1 MKKILFE
8 TIIYKIM
15 KDKKITIKDGQSG
28 NEIDL
33 PVLDSILGPNV
44 VDIRSLEKDLGYLSH
59 DPGFIATSSCE
70 SKITYIDGNEGKLWY
85 RGYPIEELAEKSNFT
100 ETAYLLLNDK
110 LPKIEELS
118 NFSKD
123 LSNSYAI
130 DPSIKKIINVF
141 NKDSHPMAI
150 MTACLSFLSA
160 KYHADIDIQ
169 NQSYRYKSTINLIAG
184 VPVIS
189 AWILNYILDENF
201 QTPNKKISIAENFVA
216 MSFPNLTNEQKVLS
230 SKAMDI
236 IFLLHADHE
245 QNASTSTVRLSGSSE
260 TSPYAAIAA
269 GISTLWG
276 PTHGGANEAVINML
290 EEIKNSDKDVEY
302 YIDKAKDK
310 ENSFRLMGFGHRIYK
325 NYDPRAKI
333 IHKIAHEY
341 LDMLDSKNPNKPLF
355 DIAMK
360 LEKYALEDEY
370 FVSRKL
376 YPNVDFYSGIVL
388 KAIGIPQC
396 MYTVIFALA
405 RTVGWVAHWNEM
417 IQDKNFR
424 IGRPRQLYTGK
435 TKTSYKDIEER

>member
-1 MKKILFE
+1 M
-8 TIIYKIM
+8 TN
-15 KDKKITIKDGQSG
+15 KKITIKDGQSN
-28 NEIDL
+28 NEAEL
-33 PVLDSILGPNV
+33 PVLESILGPDV
-44 VDIRSLEKDLGYLSH
+44 VDIRALEKDLGYLSH
-59 DPGFIATSSCE
+59 DPGFMATSSCE
-70 SKITYIDGNEGKLWY
+70 SKITFIDGNEGKLWY
-85 RGYPIEELAEKSNFT
+85 RGYPIEELAEKSNFI

-110 LPKIEELS
+110 LPNNNELEL
-118 NFSKD
+118 FSKNI
-123 LSNSYAI
+123 SSSYNVDPAI
-130 DPSIKKIINVF
+130 KNIIEVF
-141 NKDSHPMAI
+141 DKSSHPMAI
-150 MTACLSFLSA
+150 MTACLSYLSA
-160 KYHADIDIQ
+160 KYHDNIDIQ
-169 NQSYRYKSTINLIAG
+169 NKDYRYESTVNLISS

-189 AWILNYILDENF
+189 AWILNYILSEQF
-201 QTPNKKISIAENFVA
+201 QEPSEKRSIAENFINMA
-216 MSFPNLTNEQKVLS
+216 FPKLDPDQKNLS

-290 EEIKNSDKDVEY
+290 EEIKNSDKDVEH
-302 YIDKAKDK
+302 YINMAKDK
-310 ENSFRLMGFGHRIYK
+310 ENTFRLMGFGHRIYK

-333 IHKIAHEY
+333 IQKIAHEY
-341 LDMLDSKNPNKPLF
+341 LSQLDNTNPNKPLF

-360 LEKYALEDEY
+360 LEKFALEDDY

-388 KAIGIPQC
+388 KAIGIPQS

-417 IQDKNFR
+417 IEDKNFR

-435 TKTSYKDIEER
+435 NKTSYRDIKDR

>member
-1 MKKILFE
+1 M
-8 TIIYKIM
+8 TN
-15 KDKKITIKDGQSG
+15 KKITIKDGQSN
-28 NEIDL
+28 NEAEL
-33 PVLDSILGPNV
+33 PVLESILGPNV
-44 VDIRSLEKDLGYLSH
+44 VDIRALEKDLGYLSH
-59 DPGFIATSSCE
+59 DPGFMATSSCE
-70 SKITYIDGNEGKLWY
+70 SKITFIDGNEGKLWY
-85 RGYPIEELAEKSNFT
+85 RGYPIEELAEKSNFI

-110 LPKIEELS
+110 LPNNNELEL
-118 NFSKD
+118 FSKD
-123 LSNSYAI
+123 ISSSCNVDPAI
-130 DPSIKKIINVF
+130 KNIIEVF
-141 NKDSHPMAI
+141 DKSSHPMAI
-150 MTACLSFLSA
+150 MTACLSYLSA
-160 KYHADIDIQ
+160 KYHDNIDIQ
-169 NQSYRYKSTINLIAG
+169 NKDYRYKSTVNLISS

-189 AWILNYILDENF
+189 AWILNYILSEQF
-201 QTPNKKISIAENFVA
+201 QEPSEKRSIAENFINMA
-216 MSFPNLTNEQKVLS
+216 FPKLDPDQKNLS

-290 EEIKNSDKDVEY
+290 EEIKNSDKDVEH
-302 YIDKAKDK
+302 YINMAKDK
-310 ENSFRLMGFGHRIYK
+310 ENTFRLMGFGHRIYK

-333 IHKIAHEY
+333 IQKIAHEY
-341 LDMLDSKNPNKPLF
+341 LSQLDNTNPNKPLF

-360 LEKYALEDEY
+360 LEKFALEDDY

-388 KAIGIPQC
+388 KAIGIPQS

-417 IQDKNFR
+417 IEDKNFR

-435 TKTSYKDIEER
+435 NKTSYRDIKDR

>member
-1 MKKILFE
+1 M
-8 TIIYKIM
+8 TN
-15 KDKKITIKDGQSG
+15 KKITIKDGQSN
-28 NEIDL
+28 NEAEL
-33 PVLDSILGPNV
+33 PVLESILGPNV
-44 VDIRSLEKDLGYLSH
+44 VDIRALEKDLGYLSH
-59 DPGFIATSSCE
+59 DPGFMATSSCE
-70 SKITYIDGNEGKLWY
+70 SKITFIDGNEGKLWY
-85 RGYPIEELAEKSNFT
+85 RGYPIEELAEKSNFI

-110 LPKIEELS
+110 LPNNNELESFIKDISSSCNVDPAIKNIIE
-118 NFSKD
+118 
-123 LSNSYAI
+123 
-130 DPSIKKIINVF
+130 VF
-141 NKDSHPMAI
+141 DKSSHPMAI
-150 MTACLSFLSA
+150 MTACLSYLSA
-160 KYHADIDIQ
+160 KYHDNIDIQ
-169 NQSYRYKSTINLIAG
+169 NKDYRYKSTVNLISS

-189 AWILNYILDENF
+189 AWILNYILSEQF
-201 QTPNKKISIAENFVA
+201 QEPSEKRSIAENFINMA
-216 MSFPNLTNEQKVLS
+216 FPKLDPDQKNLS

-290 EEIKNSDKDVEY
+290 EEIKNSDKDVEH
-302 YIDKAKDK
+302 YINMAKDK
-310 ENSFRLMGFGHRIYK
+310 ENTFRLMGFGHRIYK

-333 IHKIAHEY
+333 IQKIAHEY
-341 LDMLDSKNPNKPLF
+341 LSQLDDTNPNKPLF

-360 LEKYALEDEY
+360 LEKFALEDDY

-388 KAIGIPQC
+388 KAIGIPQS

-417 IQDKNFR
+417 IEDKNFR

-435 TKTSYKDIEER
+435 NKTSYKDIKDR

>member
-1 MKKILFE
+1 M
-8 TIIYKIM
+8 T
-15 KDKKITIKDGQSG
+15 DKKITIKDGQSN
-28 NEIDL
+28 NEIEL
-33 PVLDSILGPNV
+33 PVLDSILGPDV
-44 VDIRSLEKDLGYLSH
+44 VDIRSLEKNLGYLSH
-59 DPGFIATSSCE
+59 DPGFMATSSCE
-70 SKITYIDGNEGKLWY
+70 SKITFIDGNEGKLWY
-85 RGYPIEELAEKSNFT
+85 RGFPIEELAEKSSFI
-100 ETAYLLLNDK
+100 ETAFLLLNDK
-110 LPKIEELS
+110 LPNINELNDFS
-118 NFSKD
+118 NNISKSFNVD
-123 LSNSYAI
+123 DSV
-130 DPSIKKIINVF
+130 KKIIKVF
-141 NKDSHPMAI
+141 DKDSHPMAI
-150 MTACLSFLSA
+150 MTACLSCLSA
-160 KYHADIDIQ
+160 KYHPNIDIQ
-169 NQSYRYKSTINLIAG
+169 NKDYRYQSTVNLIAS
-184 VPVIS
+184 VPIIS
-189 AWILNYILDENF
+189 AWILNHIHGQEFGKPKENL
-201 QTPNKKISIAENFVA
+201 SIAENFIQ
-216 MSFPNLTNEQKVLS
+216 MSFPDIDEDKTTLS

-290 EEIKNSDKDVEY
+290 EEIRNSDKDVEH
-302 YIDKAKDK
+302 YINMAKDK

-333 IHKIAHEY
+333 IQKIAHAY
-341 LDMLDSKNPNKPLF
+341 LDKLDENNPNKPLF

-388 KAIGIPQC
+388 KAIGVPQS

-417 IQDKNFR
+417 IEDKNFR

-435 TKTSYKDIEER
+435 SKTSYIDIKNR

>member
-1 MKKILFE
+1 
-8 TIIYKIM
+8 
-15 KDKKITIKDGQSG
+15 
-28 NEIDL
+28 
-33 PVLDSILGPNV
+33 
-44 VDIRSLEKDLGYLSH
+44 
-59 DPGFIATSSCE
+59 
-70 SKITYIDGNEGKLWY
+70 
-85 RGYPIEELAEKSNFT
+85 
-100 ETAYLLLNDK
+100 
-110 LPKIEELS
+110 
-118 NFSKD
+118 
-123 LSNSYAI
+123 
-130 DPSIKKIINVF
+130 
-141 NKDSHPMAI
+141 MAI

-333 IHKIAHEY
+333 IQKIAHEY
-341 LDMLDSKNPNKPLF
+341 LDKLDSKNPNKPLF

-388 KAIGIPQC
+388 KAIGIPQS

-417 IQDKNFR
+417 VQDKNFR

>member
-1 MKKILFE
+1 M
-8 TIIYKIM
+8 TN
-15 KDKKITIKDGQSG
+15 KKITIKDGQSN
-28 NEIDL
+28 NEAEL
-33 PVLDSILGPNV
+33 PVLESILGPNV
-44 VDIRSLEKDLGYLSH
+44 VDIRALEKDLGYLSH
-59 DPGFIATSSCE
+59 DPGFMATSSCE
-70 SKITYIDGNEGKLWY
+70 SKITFIDGNEGKLWY
-85 RGYPIEELAEKSNFT
+85 RGYPIEELAEKSNFI

-110 LPKIEELS
+110 LPNNNELEL
-118 NFSKD
+118 FSKD
-123 LSNSYAI
+123 ISSSCNVDPAI
-130 DPSIKKIINVF
+130 KNIIEVF
-141 NKDSHPMAI
+141 DKSSHPMAI
-150 MTACLSFLSA
+150 MTACLSYLSA
-160 KYHADIDIQ
+160 KYHDNIDIQ
-169 NQSYRYKSTINLIAG
+169 NKDYRYKSTINLISS

-189 AWILNYILDENF
+189 AWILNYILSEQF
-201 QTPNKKISIAENFVA
+201 QEPSEKRSIAENFINMA
-216 MSFPNLTNEQKVLS
+216 FPKLDPDQKNLS

-290 EEIKNSDKDVEY
+290 EEIKNSDKDVEH
-302 YIDKAKDK
+302 YINMAKDK
-310 ENSFRLMGFGHRIYK
+310 ENAFRLMGFGHRIYK

-333 IHKIAHEY
+333 IQKIAHEY
-341 LDMLDSKNPNKPLF
+341 LSQLDNTNPNKPLF

-360 LEKYALEDEY
+360 LEKFALEDDY

-388 KAIGIPQC
+388 KAIGIPQS

-417 IQDKNFR
+417 IEDKNFR

-435 TKTSYKDIEER
+435 NKTSYKDIKDR

>member
-1 MKKILFE
+1 M
-8 TIIYKIM
+8 TN
-15 KDKKITIKDGQSG
+15 KKITIKDGQSN
-28 NEIDL
+28 NEAEL
-33 PVLDSILGPNV
+33 PVLESILGPNV
-44 VDIRSLEKDLGYLSH
+44 VDIRALEKDLGYLSH
-59 DPGFIATSSCE
+59 DPGFMATSSCE
-70 SKITYIDGNEGKLWY
+70 SKITFIDGNEGKLWY
-85 RGYPIEELAEKSNFT
+85 RGYPIEELAEKSNFI

-110 LPKIEELS
+110 LPNNNELEL
-118 NFSKD
+118 FSKNI
-123 LSNSYAI
+123 SSSYNVDPAI
-130 DPSIKKIINVF
+130 KNIIEVF
-141 NKDSHPMAI
+141 DKSSHPMAI
-150 MTACLSFLSA
+150 MTACLSYLSA
-160 KYHADIDIQ
+160 KYHDNIDIQ
-169 NQSYRYKSTINLIAG
+169 NKDYRYKSTVNLISS

-189 AWILNYILDENF
+189 AWILNYILSEQF
-201 QTPNKKISIAENFVA
+201 QEPSEKRSIAENFINMA
-216 MSFPNLTNEQKVLS
+216 FPKLDPDQKNLS

-290 EEIKNSDKDVEY
+290 EEIKNSDKDVEH
-302 YIDKAKDK
+302 YINMAKDK
-310 ENSFRLMGFGHRIYK
+310 ENTFRLMGFGHRIYK

-333 IHKIAHEY
+333 IQKIAHEY
-341 LDMLDSKNPNKPLF
+341 LSQLDNTNPNKPLF

-360 LEKYALEDEY
+360 LEKFALEDDY

-388 KAIGIPQC
+388 KAIGIPQS

-417 IQDKNFR
+417 IEDKNFR

-435 TKTSYKDIEER
+435 NKTSYRDIKDR

>member
-1 MKKILFE
+1 M
-8 TIIYKIM
+8 TN
-15 KDKKITIKDGQSG
+15 KKITIKDGQSN
-28 NEIDL
+28 NEAEL
-33 PVLDSILGPNV
+33 PVLESILGPNV
-44 VDIRSLEKDLGYLSH
+44 VDIRALEKDLGYLSH
-59 DPGFIATSSCE
+59 DPGFMATSSCE
-70 SKITYIDGNEGKLWY
+70 SKITFIDGNEGKLWY
-85 RGYPIEELAEKSNFT
+85 RGYPIEELAEKSNFI

-110 LPKIEELS
+110 LPNNNELEL
-118 NFSKD
+118 FSKNI
-123 LSNSYAI
+123 SSSYNVDPAI
-130 DPSIKKIINVF
+130 KNIIEVF
-141 NKDSHPMAI
+141 DKSSHPMAI
-150 MTACLSFLSA
+150 MTACLSYLSA
-160 KYHADIDIQ
+160 KYHDNINIQ
-169 NQSYRYKSTINLIAG
+169 NKDYRYKSTVNLISS

-189 AWILNYILDENF
+189 AWILNYILSEQF
-201 QTPNKKISIAENFVA
+201 QEPSEKRSIAENFINMA
-216 MSFPNLTNEQKVLS
+216 FPKLDPDQKNLS

-290 EEIKNSDKDVEY
+290 EEIKNSDKDVEH
-302 YIDKAKDK
+302 YINMAKDK
-310 ENSFRLMGFGHRIYK
+310 ENTFRLMGFGHRIYK

-333 IHKIAHEY
+333 IQKIAHEY
-341 LDMLDSKNPNKPLF
+341 LSQLDNTNPNKPLF

-360 LEKYALEDEY
+360 LEKFALEDDY

-388 KAIGIPQC
+388 KAIGIPQS

-417 IQDKNFR
+417 IEDKNFR

-435 TKTSYKDIEER
+435 NKTSYKDIKDR

>member
-1 MKKILFE
+1 M
-8 TIIYKIM
+8 TN
-15 KDKKITIKDGQSG
+15 KKITIKDGQSN
-28 NEIDL
+28 NEAEL
-33 PVLDSILGPNV
+33 PVLESILGPNV
-44 VDIRSLEKDLGYLSH
+44 VDIRALEKDLGYLSH
-59 DPGFIATSSCE
+59 DPGFMATSSCE
-70 SKITYIDGNEGKLWY
+70 SKITFIDGNEGKLWY
-85 RGYPIEELAEKSNFT
+85 RGYPIEELAEKSNFI

-110 LPKIEELS
+110 LPNNNELEL
-118 NFSKD
+118 FSKD
-123 LSNSYAI
+123 ISSSCNVDPAI
-130 DPSIKKIINVF
+130 KNIIEVF
-141 NKDSHPMAI
+141 DKSSHPMAI
-150 MTACLSFLSA
+150 MTACLSYLSA
-160 KYHADIDIQ
+160 KYHDNINIQ
-169 NQSYRYKSTINLIAG
+169 SKDYRYKSTVNLISS

-189 AWILNYILDENF
+189 AWILNYILSEQF
-201 QTPNKKISIAENFVA
+201 QEPSEKRSIAENFINMA
-216 MSFPNLTNEQKVLS
+216 FPKLDPDQKNLS

-290 EEIKNSDKDVEY
+290 EEIKNSDKDVEH
-302 YIDKAKDK
+302 YINMAKDK
-310 ENSFRLMGFGHRIYK
+310 ENTFRLMGFGHRIYK

-333 IHKIAHEY
+333 IQKIAHEY
-341 LDMLDSKNPNKPLF
+341 LSQLDNTNPNKPLF

-360 LEKYALEDEY
+360 LEKFALEDDY

-388 KAIGIPQC
+388 KAIGIPQS

-417 IQDKNFR
+417 IEDKNFR

-435 TKTSYKDIEER
+435 NKTSYKDIKDR

>member
-1 MKKILFE
+1 M
-8 TIIYKIM
+8 T
-15 KDKKITIKDGQSG
+15 DKKITIIDGQSN
-28 NEIDL
+28 NETEL

-44 VDIRSLEKDLGYLSH
+44 VDIRALEKNLGYLSH
-59 DPGFIATSSCE
+59 DPGFMATSSCE
-70 SKITYIDGNEGKLWY
+70 SKITFIDGNEGKLWY
-85 RGYPIEELAEKSNFT
+85 RGYPIEELAEKSNFI

-110 LPKIEELS
+110 LPNNNELD
-118 NFSKD
+118 NFSND
-123 LSNSYAI
+123 ISNNFDV
-130 DPSIKKIINVF
+130 DPSVKKIIEVF
-141 NKDSHPMAI
+141 DKGSHPMAV

-160 KYHADIDIQ
+160 KYHDDINIQ
-169 NQSYRYKSTINLIAG
+169 NKGYRYQSTVKLISS
-184 VPVIS
+184 VPVMS
-189 AWILNYILDENF
+189 AWILNFILGVKF
-201 QTPNKKISIAENFVA
+201 QEPNKHLSIAENFINMA
-216 MSFPNLTNEQKVLS
+216 FPNINEEQKKLS
-230 SKAMDI
+230 SNAMDV

-269 GISTLWG
+269 GIQTLWG

-290 EEIKNSDKDVEY
+290 EEIKNSDKDVEH
-302 YIDKAKDK
+302 YINMAKDK

-333 IHKIAHEY
+333 IQKIAHEY
-341 LDMLDSKNPNKPLF
+341 LDKLDENNPNKPLF

-360 LEKYALEDEY
+360 LEKYALEDDY

-388 KAIGIPQC
+388 KAIGVPQS

-417 IQDKNFR
+417 IEDKNFR

-435 TKTSYKDIEER
+435 DKTNYTELKDR

>member
-1 MKKILFE
+1 M
-8 TIIYKIM
+8 TN
-15 KDKKITIKDGQSG
+15 KKITIKDGQSN
-28 NEIDL
+28 NEAEL
-33 PVLDSILGPNV
+33 PVLESILGPNV
-44 VDIRSLEKDLGYLSH
+44 VDIRALEKDLGYLSH
-59 DPGFIATSSCE
+59 DPGFMATSSCE
-70 SKITYIDGNEGKLWY
+70 SKITFIDGNEGKLWY
-85 RGYPIEELAEKSNFT
+85 RGYPIEELAEKSNFI

-110 LPKIEELS
+110 LPNNNELEL
-118 NFSKD
+118 FSKD
-123 LSNSYAI
+123 ISSSCNVDPAI
-130 DPSIKKIINVF
+130 KNIIEVF
-141 NKDSHPMAI
+141 DKSSHPMAI
-150 MTACLSFLSA
+150 MTACLSYLSA
-160 KYHADIDIQ
+160 KYHDNIDIQ
-169 NQSYRYKSTINLIAG
+169 NKDYRYKSTVNLISS

-189 AWILNYILDENF
+189 AWILNYILSEQF
-201 QTPNKKISIAENFVA
+201 QEPSEKRSIAENFINMA
-216 MSFPNLTNEQKVLS
+216 FPKLDPDQKNLS

-290 EEIKNSDKDVEY
+290 EEIKNSDKDVEH
-302 YIDKAKDK
+302 YINMAKDK
-310 ENSFRLMGFGHRIYK
+310 ENTFRLMGFGHRIYK

-333 IHKIAHEY
+333 IQKIAHEY
-341 LDMLDSKNPNKPLF
+341 LSQLDNTNPNKPLF

-360 LEKYALEDEY
+360 LEKFALEDDY

-388 KAIGIPQC
+388 KAIGIPQS

-417 IQDKNFR
+417 IEDKNFR

-435 TKTSYKDIEER
+435 NKTSYKDIKDR

>member
-1 MKKILFE
+1 M
-8 TIIYKIM
+8 TN
-15 KDKKITIKDGQSG
+15 KKITIIDGQSN
-28 NEIDL
+28 NETEL

-44 VDIRSLEKDLGYLSH
+44 VDIRALEKNLGYLSH
-59 DPGFIATSSCE
+59 DPGFMATSSCE
-70 SKITYIDGNEGKLWY
+70 SKITFIDGNEGKLWY
-85 RGYPIEELAEKSNFT
+85 RGYPIEELAEKSNFI

-110 LPKIEELS
+110 LPNNKELD
-118 NFSKD
+118 NFSND
-123 LSNSYAI
+123 ISNNFDV
-130 DPSIKKIINVF
+130 DPSVKKFIEVF
-141 NKDSHPMAI
+141 DKSSHPMAV

-160 KYHADIDIQ
+160 KYHDDINIQ
-169 NQSYRYKSTINLIAG
+169 NKGYRYQSTVKLISS
-184 VPVIS
+184 VPVMS
-189 AWILNYILDENF
+189 AWILNFILGVKF
-201 QTPNKKISIAENFVA
+201 QEPNKHLSIAENFINMA
-216 MSFPNLTNEQKVLS
+216 FPNINEEQKKLS
-230 SKAMDI
+230 SNAMDV

-269 GISTLWG
+269 GIQTLWG

-290 EEIKNSDKDVEY
+290 EEIKNSDKDVEH
-302 YIDKAKDK
+302 YINMAKDK

-333 IHKIAHEY
+333 IQKIAHEY
-341 LDMLDSKNPNKPLF
+341 LDKLDENNPNKPLF

-360 LEKYALEDEY
+360 LEKYALEDDY

-388 KAIGIPQC
+388 KAIGVPQS

-417 IQDKNFR
+417 IEDKNFR

-435 TKTSYKDIEER
+435 DKTNYTDLKDR

>member
-1 MKKILFE
+1 M
-8 TIIYKIM
+8 TN
-15 KDKKITIKDGQSG
+15 KKITIKDGQSN
-28 NEIDL
+28 NEAEL
-33 PVLDSILGPNV
+33 PVLESILGPDV
-44 VDIRSLEKDLGYLSH
+44 VDIRALEKDLGYLSH
-59 DPGFIATSSCE
+59 DPGFMATSSCE
-70 SKITYIDGNEGKLWY
+70 SKITFIDGNEGKLWY
-85 RGYPIEELAEKSNFT
+85 RGYPIEELAEKSNFI

-110 LPKIEELS
+110 LPNNNELEL
-118 NFSKD
+118 FSKNI
-123 LSNSYAI
+123 SSSYNVDPAI
-130 DPSIKKIINVF
+130 KNIIEVF
-141 NKDSHPMAI
+141 DKSSHPMAI
-150 MTACLSFLSA
+150 MTACLSYLSA
-160 KYHADIDIQ
+160 KYHDNIDIQ
-169 NQSYRYKSTINLIAG
+169 NKDYRYKSTVNLISS

-189 AWILNYILDENF
+189 AWILNYILSEQF
-201 QTPNKKISIAENFVA
+201 QEPSEKRSIAENFINMA
-216 MSFPNLTNEQKVLS
+216 FPKLDPDQKNLS

-290 EEIKNSDKDVEY
+290 EEIKNSDKDVEH
-302 YIDKAKDK
+302 YINMAKDK
-310 ENSFRLMGFGHRIYK
+310 ENTFRLMGFGHRIYK

-333 IHKIAHEY
+333 IQKIAHEY
-341 LDMLDSKNPNKPLF
+341 LSQLDNTNPNKPLF

-360 LEKYALEDEY
+360 LEKFALEDDY

-388 KAIGIPQC
+388 KAIGIPQS

-417 IQDKNFR
+417 IEDKNFR

-435 TKTSYKDIEER
+435 NKTSYRDIKDR

>member
-1 MKKILFE
+1 M
-8 TIIYKIM
+8 TN
-15 KDKKITIKDGQSG
+15 KKITIIDGQSN
-28 NEIDL
+28 NETEL

-44 VDIRSLEKDLGYLSH
+44 VDIRALEKNLGYLSH
-59 DPGFIATSSCE
+59 DPGFMATSSCE
-70 SKITYIDGNEGKLWY
+70 SKITFIDGNEGKLWY
-85 RGYPIEELAEKSNFT
+85 RGYPIEELAEKSNFI

-110 LPKIEELS
+110 LPNNKELD
-118 NFSKD
+118 NFSND
-123 LSNSYAI
+123 ISNNFNVE
-130 DPSIKKIINVF
+130 PSVKKIIEVF
-141 NKDSHPMAI
+141 DKGSHPMAV

-160 KYHADIDIQ
+160 KYHDDINIQ
-169 NQSYRYKSTINLIAG
+169 NKGYRYQSTVKLISS
-184 VPVIS
+184 VPVMS
-189 AWILNYILDENF
+189 AWILNFILGVKF
-201 QTPNKKISIAENFVA
+201 QEPNKHLSIAENFINMA
-216 MSFPNLTNEQKVLS
+216 FPNINEEQKKLS
-230 SKAMDI
+230 SKAMDV

-269 GISTLWG
+269 GIQTLWG

-290 EEIKNSDKDVEY
+290 EEIKNSDKDVEH
-302 YIDKAKDK
+302 YINMAKDK

-333 IHKIAHEY
+333 IQKIAHEY
-341 LDMLDSKNPNKPLF
+341 LDKLDENNPNKPLF

-360 LEKYALEDEY
+360 LEKYALEDDY

-388 KAIGIPQC
+388 KAIGVPQS

-417 IQDKNFR
+417 IEDKNFR

-435 TKTSYKDIEER
+435 DKTNYTELKDR

>member
-1 MKKILFE
+1 M
-8 TIIYKIM
+8 TN
-15 KDKKITIKDGQSG
+15 KKITIKDGQSN
-28 NEIDL
+28 NEAEL
-33 PVLDSILGPNV
+33 PVLESILGPNV
-44 VDIRSLEKDLGYLSH
+44 VDIRALEKDLGYLSH
-59 DPGFIATSSCE
+59 DPGFMATSSCE
-70 SKITYIDGNEGKLWY
+70 SKITFIDGNEGKLWY
-85 RGYPIEELAEKSNFT
+85 RGYPIEELAEKSNFI

-110 LPKIEELS
+110 LPNNNELEL
-118 NFSKD
+118 FSKNI
-123 LSNSYAI
+123 SSSYNVDPAI
-130 DPSIKKIINVF
+130 KNIIEVF
-141 NKDSHPMAI
+141 DKSSHPMAI
-150 MTACLSFLSA
+150 MTACLSYLSA
-160 KYHADIDIQ
+160 KYHDNIDIQ
-169 NQSYRYKSTINLIAG
+169 NKDYRYESTVNLISS

-189 AWILNYILDENF
+189 AWILNYILSEQF
-201 QTPNKKISIAENFVA
+201 QEPSEKRSIAENFINMA
-216 MSFPNLTNEQKVLS
+216 FPKLDPDQKNLS

-290 EEIKNSDKDVEY
+290 EEIKNSDKDVEH
-302 YIDKAKDK
+302 YINMAKDK
-310 ENSFRLMGFGHRIYK
+310 ENTFRLMGFGHRIYK

-333 IHKIAHEY
+333 IQKIAHEY
-341 LDMLDSKNPNKPLF
+341 LSQLDNTNPNKPLF

-360 LEKYALEDEY
+360 LEKFALEDDY

-388 KAIGIPQC
+388 KAIGIPQS

-417 IQDKNFR
+417 IEDKNFR

-435 TKTSYKDIEER
+435 NKTSYRDIKDR

>member
-1 MKKILFE
+1 M
-8 TIIYKIM
+8 TN
-15 KDKKITIKDGQSG
+15 KKITIKDGQSN
-28 NEIDL
+28 NEAEL
-33 PVLDSILGPNV
+33 PVLESILGPNV
-44 VDIRSLEKDLGYLSH
+44 VDIRALEKDLGYLSH
-59 DPGFIATSSCE
+59 DPGFMATSSCE
-70 SKITYIDGNEGKLWY
+70 SKITFIDGNEGKLWY
-85 RGYPIEELAEKSNFT
+85 RGYPIEELAEKSNFI

-110 LPKIEELS
+110 LPNNNELEL
-118 NFSKD
+118 FSKD
-123 LSNSYAI
+123 ISSSCNVDPAI
-130 DPSIKKIINVF
+130 KNIIEVF
-141 NKDSHPMAI
+141 DKSSHPMAI
-150 MTACLSFLSA
+150 MTACLSYLSA
-160 KYHADIDIQ
+160 KYHDNIDIQ
-169 NQSYRYKSTINLIAG
+169 NKDYRYKSTINLISS

-189 AWILNYILDENF
+189 AWILNYILSEQF
-201 QTPNKKISIAENFVA
+201 QEPSEKRSIAENFINMA
-216 MSFPNLTNEQKVLS
+216 FPKLDPDQKNLS

-290 EEIKNSDKDVEY
+290 EEIKNSDKDVEH
-302 YIDKAKDK
+302 YINMAKDK
-310 ENSFRLMGFGHRIYK
+310 ENTFRLMGFGHRIYK

-333 IHKIAHEY
+333 IQKIAHEY
-341 LDMLDSKNPNKPLF
+341 LSQLDNTNPNKPLF

-360 LEKYALEDEY
+360 LEKFALEDDY

-388 KAIGIPQC
+388 KAIGIPQS

-417 IQDKNFR
+417 IEDKNFR

-435 TKTSYKDIEER
+435 NKTSYKDIKDR

>member
-1 MKKILFE
+1 M
-8 TIIYKIM
+8 TN
-15 KDKKITIKDGQSG
+15 KKITIKDGQSN
-28 NEIDL
+28 NEAEL
-33 PVLDSILGPNV
+33 PVLESILGPNV
-44 VDIRSLEKDLGYLSH
+44 VDIRALEKDLGYLSH
-59 DPGFIATSSCE
+59 DPGFMATSSCE
-70 SKITYIDGNEGKLWY
+70 SKITFIDGNEGKLWY
-85 RGYPIEELAEKSNFT
+85 RGYPIEELAEKSNFI

-110 LPKIEELS
+110 LPNNNELEL
-118 NFSKD
+118 FSKD
-123 LSNSYAI
+123 ISSSCNV
-130 DPSIKKIINVF
+130 DPTIKNIIEVF
-141 NKDSHPMAI
+141 DTSSHPMAI
-150 MTACLSFLSA
+150 MTACLSYLSA
-160 KYHADIDIQ
+160 KYHDNIDIQ
-169 NQSYRYKSTINLIAG
+169 NKDYRYKSTVNLISS

-189 AWILNYILDENF
+189 AWILNYILSEQF
-201 QTPNKKISIAENFVA
+201 QEPSEKRSIAENFINMA
-216 MSFPNLTNEQKVLS
+216 FPRLDPDQKNLS

-290 EEIKNSDKDVEY
+290 EEIKNSDKDVEH
-302 YIDKAKDK
+302 YINMAKDK
-310 ENSFRLMGFGHRIYK
+310 ENTFRLMGFGHRIYK

-333 IHKIAHEY
+333 IQKIAHEY
-341 LDMLDSKNPNKPLF
+341 LGQLDNTNPNKPLF

-360 LEKYALEDEY
+360 LEKFALEDDY

-388 KAIGIPQC
+388 KAIGIPQS

-417 IQDKNFR
+417 IEDKNFR

-435 TKTSYKDIEER
+435 NKTSYKDIKDR

>member
-1 MKKILFE
+1 M
-8 TIIYKIM
+8 T
-15 KDKKITIKDGQSG
+15 DKKITIKDGQSN
-28 NEIDL
+28 NEIEL
-33 PVLDSILGPNV
+33 PVLDSILGPDV
-44 VDIRSLEKDLGYLSH
+44 VDIRSLEKNLGYLSH
-59 DPGFIATSSCE
+59 DPGFMATSSCE
-70 SKITYIDGNEGKLWY
+70 SKITFIDGNEGKLWY
-85 RGYPIEELAEKSNFT
+85 RGFPIEELAEKSSFI
-100 ETAYLLLNDK
+100 ETAFLLLNDK
-110 LPKIEELS
+110 LPNINELNDFS
-118 NFSKD
+118 NNISKSFNVD
-123 LSNSYAI
+123 DSV
-130 DPSIKKIINVF
+130 KKIIKVF
-141 NKDSHPMAI
+141 DKDSHPMAI
-150 MTACLSFLSA
+150 MTACLSCLSA
-160 KYHADIDIQ
+160 KYHPNIDIQ
-169 NQSYRYKSTINLIAG
+169 NKDYRYQSTVNLIAS
-184 VPVIS
+184 VPIIS
-189 AWILNYILDENF
+189 AWILNHIHGQEFGKPNENL
-201 QTPNKKISIAENFVA
+201 SIAENFIQ
-216 MSFPNLTNEQKVLS
+216 MSFPDIDKDKTILS

-290 EEIKNSDKDVEY
+290 EEIRNSDKDVEH
-302 YIDKAKDK
+302 YINMAKDK

-333 IHKIAHEY
+333 IQKIAYAY
-341 LDMLDSKNPNKPLF
+341 LDKLDENNPNKPLF

-388 KAIGIPQC
+388 KAIGVPQS

-417 IQDKNFR
+417 IEDKNFR

-435 TKTSYKDIEER
+435 SKTSYIDIKNR

>member
-1 MKKILFE
+1 M
-8 TIIYKIM
+8 TN
-15 KDKKITIKDGQSG
+15 KKITIKDGQSN
-28 NEIDL
+28 NEAEL
-33 PVLDSILGPNV
+33 PVLESILGPNV
-44 VDIRSLEKDLGYLSH
+44 VDIRALEKDLGYLSH
-59 DPGFIATSSCE
+59 DPGFMATSSCE
-70 SKITYIDGNEGKLWY
+70 SKITFIDGNEGKLWY
-85 RGYPIEELAEKSNFT
+85 RGYPIEELAEKSNFI

-110 LPKIEELS
+110 LPNNNELEL
-118 NFSKD
+118 FSKD
-123 LSNSYAI
+123 ISSSCNV
-130 DPSIKKIINVF
+130 DPTIKNIIEVF
-141 NKDSHPMAI
+141 DKSSHPMAI
-150 MTACLSFLSA
+150 MTACLSYLSA
-160 KYHADIDIQ
+160 KYHDNIDIQ
-169 NQSYRYKSTINLIAG
+169 NKDYRYKSTVNLISS

-189 AWILNYILDENF
+189 AWILNYILSEQF
-201 QTPNKKISIAENFVA
+201 QEPSEKRSIAENFINMA
-216 MSFPNLTNEQKVLS
+216 FPKLDPDQKNLS

-290 EEIKNSDKDVEY
+290 EEIKNSDKDVEH
-302 YIDKAKDK
+302 YINMAKDK
-310 ENSFRLMGFGHRIYK
+310 ENTFRLMGFGHRIYK

-333 IHKIAHEY
+333 IQKIAHEY
-341 LDMLDSKNPNKPLF
+341 LSQLDNTNPNKPLF

-360 LEKYALEDEY
+360 LEKFALEDDY

-388 KAIGIPQC
+388 KAIGIPQS

-417 IQDKNFR
+417 IEDKNFR

-435 TKTSYKDIEER
+435 NKTSYRDIKDR

>member
-1 MKKILFE
+1 M
-8 TIIYKIM
+8 T
-15 KDKKITIKDGQSG
+15 DKKITIKDGQSN
-28 NEIDL
+28 NEIEL
-33 PVLDSILGPNV
+33 PVLDSILGPDV
-44 VDIRSLEKDLGYLSH
+44 VDIRSLEQNLGYLSH
-59 DPGFIATSSCE
+59 DPGFMATSSCE
-70 SKITYIDGNEGKLWY
+70 SKITFIDGNEGKLWY
-85 RGYPIEELAEKSNFT
+85 RGFPIEELAEKSSFI
-100 ETAYLLLNDK
+100 ETAFLLLNNK
-110 LPKIEELS
+110 LPNINELNDFS
-118 NFSKD
+118 NHISKSFNVD
-123 LSNSYAI
+123 DSV
-130 DPSIKKIINVF
+130 KKIIKVF
-141 NKDSHPMAI
+141 DKDSHPMAI
-150 MTACLSFLSA
+150 MTACLSYLSA
-160 KYHADIDIQ
+160 KYHPDINIQ
-169 NQSYRYKSTINLIAG
+169 NKDYRYQSTVNLIAS
-184 VPVIS
+184 VPIIS
-189 AWILNYILDENF
+189 AWILNHIHGQEFGEPNENL
-201 QTPNKKISIAENFVA
+201 SIAENFIQ
-216 MSFPNLTNEQKVLS
+216 MSFPDIDKDKTILS

-290 EEIKNSDKDVEY
+290 EEIKNSDKDVEH
-302 YIDKAKDK
+302 YINMAKDK

-333 IHKIAHEY
+333 IQKIAHAY
-341 LDMLDSKNPNKPLF
+341 LDKLDENNPNKPLF

-360 LEKYALEDEY
+360 LEKYALEDDY

-388 KAIGIPQC
+388 KAIGVPQS

-417 IQDKNFR
+417 IEDKNFR

-435 TKTSYKDIEER
+435 SKTSYIDIKNR

>member
-1 MKKILFE
+1 M
-8 TIIYKIM
+8 TN
-15 KDKKITIKDGQSG
+15 KKITIIDGQSN
-28 NEIDL
+28 NETEL

-44 VDIRSLEKDLGYLSH
+44 VDIRALEKNLGYLSH
-59 DPGFIATSSCE
+59 DPGFMATSSCE
-70 SKITYIDGNEGKLWY
+70 SKITFIDGNEGKLWY
-85 RGYPIEELAEKSNFT
+85 RGYPIEELAEKSNFI

-110 LPKIEELS
+110 LPNNKELD
-118 NFSKD
+118 NFSND
-123 LSNSYAI
+123 ISNNFNVE
-130 DPSIKKIINVF
+130 PSVKKIIEVF
-141 NKDSHPMAI
+141 DKGSHPMAV

-160 KYHADIDIQ
+160 KYHDDINIQ
-169 NQSYRYKSTINLIAG
+169 NKGYRYQSTVKLISS
-184 VPVIS
+184 VPVMS
-189 AWILNYILDENF
+189 AWILNFILGVKF
-201 QTPNKKISIAENFVA
+201 QEPNKHLSIAENFINMA
-216 MSFPNLTNEQKVLS
+216 FPNINEEQKKLS
-230 SKAMDI
+230 SNAMDV

-269 GISTLWG
+269 GIQTLWG

-290 EEIKNSDKDVEY
+290 EEIKNSDKDVEH
-302 YIDKAKDK
+302 YINMAKDK

-333 IHKIAHEY
+333 IQKIAHEY
-341 LDMLDSKNPNKPLF
+341 LDKLDENNPNKPLF

-360 LEKYALEDEY
+360 LEKYALEDDY

-388 KAIGIPQC
+388 KAIGVPQS

-417 IQDKNFR
+417 IEDKNFR

-435 TKTSYKDIEER
+435 DKTNYTDLKDR

>member
-1 MKKILFE
+1 M
-8 TIIYKIM
+8 T
-15 KDKKITIKDGQSG
+15 DKKITIKDGQSN
-28 NEIDL
+28 NEIEL
-33 PVLDSILGPNV
+33 PVLDSILGPDV
-44 VDIRSLEKDLGYLSH
+44 VDIRSLEKNLGYLSH
-59 DPGFIATSSCE
+59 DPGFMATSSCE
-70 SKITYIDGNEGKLWY
+70 SKITFIDGNEGKLWY
-85 RGYPIEELAEKSNFT
+85 RGFPIEELAEKSSFI
-100 ETAYLLLNDK
+100 ETAFLLLNNK
-110 LPKIEELS
+110 LPNINELNDFS
-118 NFSKD
+118 NNISKSFNVD
-123 LSNSYAI
+123 DSV
-130 DPSIKKIINVF
+130 KKIIKVF
-141 NKDSHPMAI
+141 DKDSHPMAI
-150 MTACLSFLSA
+150 MTACLSCLSA
-160 KYHADIDIQ
+160 KYHPNIDIQ
-169 NQSYRYKSTINLIAG
+169 NKDYRYQSTVNLIAS
-184 VPVIS
+184 VPIIS
-189 AWILNYILDENF
+189 AWILNHIHGQEFGKPNENL
-201 QTPNKKISIAENFVA
+201 SIAENFVQ
-216 MSFPNLTNEQKVLS
+216 MSFPDIDKDKTTLS

-290 EEIKNSDKDVEY
+290 EEIRNSDKDVEH
-302 YIDKAKDK
+302 YINMAKDK

-333 IHKIAHEY
+333 IQKIAHAY
-341 LDMLDSKNPNKPLF
+341 LDKLDENNPNKPLF

-360 LEKYALEDEY
+360 LEKYALEDDY

-388 KAIGIPQC
+388 KAIGVPQS

-417 IQDKNFR
+417 IEDKNFR

-435 TKTSYKDIEER
+435 SKTSYIDIKNR

>member
-1 MKKILFE
+1 M
-8 TIIYKIM
+8 TN
-15 KDKKITIKDGQSG
+15 KKITIKDGQSN
-28 NEIDL
+28 NEAEL
-33 PVLDSILGPNV
+33 PVLESILGPNV
-44 VDIRSLEKDLGYLSH
+44 VDIRALEKDLGYLSH
-59 DPGFIATSSCE
+59 DPGFMATSSCE
-70 SKITYIDGNEGKLWY
+70 SKITFIDGNEGKLWY
-85 RGYPIEELAEKSNFT
+85 RGYPIEELAEKSNFI

-110 LPKIEELS
+110 LPNNNELEL
-118 NFSKD
+118 FSKD
-123 LSNSYAI
+123 ISSSCNVDPAI
-130 DPSIKKIINVF
+130 KNIIEVF
-141 NKDSHPMAI
+141 DKSSHPMAI
-150 MTACLSFLSA
+150 MTACLSYLSA
-160 KYHADIDIQ
+160 KYHDNIDIQ
-169 NQSYRYKSTINLIAG
+169 NKDYRYKSTVNLISS

-189 AWILNYILDENF
+189 AWILNYILSEQF
-201 QTPNKKISIAENFVA
+201 QEPNEKRSIAENFINMA
-216 MSFPNLTNEQKVLS
+216 FPKLDPDQKNLS

-290 EEIKNSDKDVEY
+290 EEIKNSDKDVEH
-302 YIDKAKDK
+302 YINMAKDK
-310 ENSFRLMGFGHRIYK
+310 ENTFRLMGFGHRIYK

-333 IHKIAHEY
+333 IQKIAHEY
-341 LDMLDSKNPNKPLF
+341 LSQLDNTNPNKPLF

-360 LEKYALEDEY
+360 LEKFALEDDY

-388 KAIGIPQC
+388 KAIGIPQS

-417 IQDKNFR
+417 IEDKNFR

-435 TKTSYKDIEER
+435 NKTSYKDIKDR

>member
-1 MKKILFE
+1 M
-8 TIIYKIM
+8 TN
-15 KDKKITIKDGQSG
+15 KKITIRDGQSN
-28 NEIDL
+28 NETEL

-44 VDIRSLEKDLGYLSH
+44 VDIRALEKNLGYLSH
-59 DPGFIATSSCE
+59 DPGFMATSSCE
-70 SKITYIDGNEGKLWY
+70 SKITFIDGNEGKLWY
-85 RGYPIEELAEKSNFT
+85 RGYPIEELAEKSNFI

-110 LPKIEELS
+110 LPNNNELEKFS
-118 NFSKD
+118 ND
-123 LSNSYAI
+123 IANSFEV
-130 DPSIKKIINVF
+130 DPSVKKIIEVF
-141 NKDSHPMAI
+141 DKNSHPMAI

-169 NQSYRYKSTINLIAG
+169 NKDYRYQSTINLISS

-189 AWILNYILDENF
+189 AWILNFILGIKF
-201 QTPNKKISIAENFVA
+201 QEPNKQLSIAENFINMA
-216 MSFPNLTNEQKVLS
+216 FPNINEEQKELS
-230 SKAMDI
+230 SNAMDV

-269 GISTLWG
+269 GIQTLWG

-290 EEIKNSDKDVEY
+290 EEIKNSDNDVEY
-302 YIDKAKDK
+302 YINMAKDK

-333 IHKIAHEY
+333 IQKIAHAY
-341 LDMLDSKNPNKPLF
+341 LDKLDKNNPNKPLF

-360 LEKYALEDEY
+360 LEKYALEDDY

-388 KAIGIPQC
+388 KAIGVPQS

-417 IQDKNFR
+417 IEDKNFR

-435 TKTSYKDIEER
+435 NKTSYTEIKDR

>member
-1 MKKILFE
+1 M
-8 TIIYKIM
+8 TN
-15 KDKKITIKDGQSG
+15 KKITIIDGQSN
-28 NEIDL
+28 NETEL

-44 VDIRSLEKDLGYLSH
+44 VDIRALEKNLGYLSH
-59 DPGFIATSSCE
+59 DPGFMATSSCE
-70 SKITYIDGNEGKLWY
+70 SKITFIDGNEGKLWY
-85 RGYPIEELAEKSNFT
+85 RGYPIEELAEKSNFI

-110 LPKIEELS
+110 LPNNKELD
-118 NFSKD
+118 NFSND
-123 LSNSYAI
+123 ISNNFNVDS
-130 DPSIKKIINVF
+130 SVKKIIEVF
-141 NKDSHPMAI
+141 DKGSHPMAV

-160 KYHADIDIQ
+160 KYHDDINIQ
-169 NQSYRYKSTINLIAG
+169 NKGYRYQSTVKLISS
-184 VPVIS
+184 VPVMS
-189 AWILNYILDENF
+189 AWILNFILGVKF
-201 QTPNKKISIAENFVA
+201 QEPNKHLSIAENFINMA
-216 MSFPNLTNEQKVLS
+216 FPNINEEQKKLS
-230 SKAMDI
+230 SNAMDV

-269 GISTLWG
+269 GIQTLWG

-290 EEIKNSDKDVEY
+290 EEIKNSDKDVEH
-302 YIDKAKDK
+302 YINMAKDK

-333 IHKIAHEY
+333 IQKIAHEY
-341 LDMLDSKNPNKPLF
+341 LDKLDENNPNKPLF

-360 LEKYALEDEY
+360 LEKYALEDDY

-388 KAIGIPQC
+388 KAIGVPQS

-417 IQDKNFR
+417 IEDKNFR

-435 TKTSYKDIEER
+435 DKTNYTELKDR

>member
-1 MKKILFE
+1 M
-8 TIIYKIM
+8 TS
-15 KDKKITIKDGQSG
+15 KKITIKDGQSN
-28 NEIDL
+28 NETEL

-44 VDIRSLEKDLGYLSH
+44 VDIRALEKNLGYLSH

-70 SKITYIDGNEGKLWY
+70 SKITFIDGNEGKLWY
-85 RGYPIEELAEKSNFT
+85 RGYPIEELAEKSNFI

-110 LPKIEELS
+110 LPNFKELEDFS
-118 NFSKD
+118 NNIS
-123 LSNSYAI
+123 SNYNV
-130 DPSIKKIINVF
+130 DPKVKEIINVF
-141 NKDSHPMAI
+141 DKDSHPMAI

-160 KYHADIDIQ
+160 KYHDDINIQ
-169 NQSYRYKSTINLIAG
+169 SKDYRYKSTINLISS

-189 AWILNYILDENF
+189 AWILNFIHGEEF
-201 QTPNKKISIAENFVA
+201 QEQNQKLSIAENFIN
-216 MSFPNLTNEQKVLS
+216 MSFPNISETQKIMS
-230 SKAMDI
+230 SKAMDV

-290 EEIKNSDKDVEY
+290 EEIKNSDKNVEH
-302 YIDKAKDK
+302 YINMAKDK
-310 ENSFRLMGFGHRIYK
+310 DNAFRLMGFGHRIYK

-333 IHKIAHEY
+333 IQKIAHEY
-341 LDMLDSKNPNKPLF
+341 LAKLDENNPNKPLF

-360 LEKYALEDEY
+360 LEKYALEDDY

-388 KAIGIPQC
+388 KAIGIPEC

-417 IQDKNFR
+417 IEDKNFR
-424 IGRPRQLYTGK
+424 IGRPKTVIYRQK
-435 TKTSYKDIEER
+435 QN

>member
-1 MKKILFE
+1 M
-8 TIIYKIM
+8 TS
-15 KDKKITIKDGQSG
+15 KKITIKDGQSN
-28 NEIDL
+28 NETEL

-44 VDIRSLEKDLGYLSH
+44 VDIRALEKNLGYLSH

-70 SKITYIDGNEGKLWY
+70 SKITFIDGNEGKLWY
-85 RGYPIEELAEKSNFT
+85 RGYPIEELAEKSNFI

-110 LPKIEELS
+110 LPNFKELEDFS
-118 NFSKD
+118 NNIS
-123 LSNSYAI
+123 SNYNV
-130 DPSIKKIINVF
+130 DPKVKEIINVF
-141 NKDSHPMAI
+141 DKDSHPMAI

-160 KYHADIDIQ
+160 KYHDGINIQ
-169 NQSYRYKSTINLIAG
+169 SKDYRYKSTINLISS

-189 AWILNYILDENF
+189 AWILNFIHDEEF
-201 QTPNKKISIAENFVA
+201 QEQNQKLSIAENFIN
-216 MSFPNLTNEQKVLS
+216 MSFPNISETQKIMS
-230 SKAMDI
+230 SKAMDV

-290 EEIKNSDKDVEY
+290 EEIKNSDKNVEH
-302 YIDKAKDK
+302 YINMAKDK
-310 ENSFRLMGFGHRIYK
+310 DNAFRLMGFGHRIYK

-333 IHKIAHEY
+333 IQKIAHEY
-341 LDMLDSKNPNKPLF
+341 LAKLDENNPNKPLF

-360 LEKYALEDEY
+360 LEKYALEDDY

-388 KAIGIPQC
+388 KAIGIPEC

-417 IQDKNFR
+417 IEDKNFR

-435 TKTSYKDIEER
+435 NKTKYQDIKDR

>member
-1 MKKILFE
+1 M
-8 TIIYKIM
+8 TN
-15 KDKKITIKDGQSG
+15 KKITIKDGQSN
-28 NEIDL
+28 NEAEL
-33 PVLDSILGPNV
+33 PVLESILGPNV
-44 VDIRSLEKDLGYLSH
+44 VDIRALEKDLGYLSH
-59 DPGFIATSSCE
+59 DPGFMATSSCE
-70 SKITYIDGNEGKLWY
+70 SKITFIDGNEGKLWY
-85 RGYPIEELAEKSNFT
+85 RGYPIEELAEKSNFI
-100 ETAYLLLNDK
+100 ETAYLLLNYK
-110 LPKIEELS
+110 LPNNNELEL
-118 NFSKD
+118 FSKNI
-123 LSNSYAI
+123 SSSYNVDPAI
-130 DPSIKKIINVF
+130 KNIIEVF
-141 NKDSHPMAI
+141 DKSSHPMAI
-150 MTACLSFLSA
+150 MTACLSYLSA
-160 KYHADIDIQ
+160 KYHDNIDIQ
-169 NQSYRYKSTINLIAG
+169 NKDYRYKSTVNLISS

-189 AWILNYILDENF
+189 AWILNYILSEQF
-201 QTPNKKISIAENFVA
+201 QEPSEKRSIAENFINMA
-216 MSFPNLTNEQKVLS
+216 FPKLDPDQKNLS

-290 EEIKNSDKDVEY
+290 EEIKNSDKDVEH
-302 YIDKAKDK
+302 YINMAKDK
-310 ENSFRLMGFGHRIYK
+310 ENTFRLMGFGHRIYK

-333 IHKIAHEY
+333 IQKIAHEY
-341 LDMLDSKNPNKPLF
+341 LSQLDNTNPNKPLF

-360 LEKYALEDEY
+360 LEKFALEDDY

-388 KAIGIPQC
+388 KAIGIPQS

-417 IQDKNFR
+417 IEDKNFR

-435 TKTSYKDIEER
+435 NKTSYKDIKDR

>member
-1 MKKILFE
+1 M
-8 TIIYKIM
+8 T
-15 KDKKITIKDGQSG
+15 DKKITIKDGQSN
-28 NEIDL
+28 NEIEL
-33 PVLDSILGPNV
+33 PVLDSILGPDV
-44 VDIRSLEKDLGYLSH
+44 VDIRSLEKNLGYLSH
-59 DPGFIATSSCE
+59 DPGFMATSSCE
-70 SKITYIDGNEGKLWY
+70 SKITFIDGNEGKLWY
-85 RGYPIEELAEKSNFT
+85 RGFPIEELAEKSSFI
-100 ETAYLLLNDK
+100 ETAFLLLNNK
-110 LPKIEELS
+110 LPNINELNDFS
-118 NFSKD
+118 NHISKSFNVD
-123 LSNSYAI
+123 DSV
-130 DPSIKKIINVF
+130 KKIIKVF
-141 NKDSHPMAI
+141 DKDSHPMAI
-150 MTACLSFLSA
+150 MTACLSYLSA
-160 KYHADIDIQ
+160 KYHPDINIQ
-169 NQSYRYKSTINLIAG
+169 NKDYRYQSTVNLIAS
-184 VPVIS
+184 VPIIS
-189 AWILNYILDENF
+189 AWILNHIHGQEFGEPNENL
-201 QTPNKKISIAENFVA
+201 SIAENFIQ
-216 MSFPNLTNEQKVLS
+216 MSFPDIEKDKTILS

-290 EEIKNSDKDVEY
+290 EEIKNSDKDVEH
-302 YIDKAKDK
+302 YINMAKDK

-333 IHKIAHEY
+333 IQKIAHAY
-341 LDMLDSKNPNKPLF
+341 LDKLDKNNPNKPLF

-360 LEKYALEDEY
+360 LEKYALEDDY

-388 KAIGIPQC
+388 KAIGVPQS

-417 IQDKNFR
+417 IEDKNFR

-435 TKTSYKDIEER
+435 SKTSYIDIKNR